1 MNDNKLPPYQQSCLV
16 YAARYAHTRNTGV
29 SFQVVSTIMWQWDYL
44 DYSTKMQLKKEAKA
58 EATCN
63 MEDWNVLINREV

>member
-1 MNDNKLPPYQQSCLV
+1 MSNNKLPPYQQSCLV
-16 YAARYAHTRNTGV
+16 YAARYVHTRNTGGA
-29 SFQVVSTIMWQWDYL
+29 FQVVSTIMWQWDHL
-44 DYSTKMQLKKEAKA
+44 DDSIKMQLKKEAKT